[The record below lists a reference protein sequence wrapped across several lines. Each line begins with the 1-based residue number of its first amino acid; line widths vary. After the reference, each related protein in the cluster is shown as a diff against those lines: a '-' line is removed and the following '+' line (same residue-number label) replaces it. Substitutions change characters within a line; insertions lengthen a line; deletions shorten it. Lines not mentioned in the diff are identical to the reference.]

1 MLKRLTTAIVVL
13 GATLALGLS
22 AASAEILVNPPS
34 RAEYVSTVDP
44 ICKSTFD
51 TNKKLLKNVRRMVT
65 KQDKFKPAAAKFATA
80 SKNVGKMIKSIE
92 AVPRPTEDSAR
103 LEKWFKF
110 LKIIQTNLGKIGSA
124 LRQENEVKA
133 NHEEIRTERSANA
146 ANNVSFVFK
155 FQYCALK
162 PSQF

>member
-1 MLKRLTTAIVVL
+1 MLKKLTTAALVL
-13 GATLALGLS
+13 SAVLAL
-22 AASAEILVNPPS
+22 AATASAEILVNPPS

-51 TNKKLLKNVRRMVT
+51 SNSKLLKNVRKMV
-65 KQDKFKPAAAKFATA
+65 KNDQFKPAGAKFAKA
-80 SKNVGKMIKSIE
+80 SKNVGTMIKSLE
-92 AVPRPTEDSAR
+92 GVPRPTEDSPR

-110 LKIIQTNLGKIGSA
+110 LKIIQTNLGKIGTA

-133 NHEEIRTERSANA
+133 NHETIRTERSANA